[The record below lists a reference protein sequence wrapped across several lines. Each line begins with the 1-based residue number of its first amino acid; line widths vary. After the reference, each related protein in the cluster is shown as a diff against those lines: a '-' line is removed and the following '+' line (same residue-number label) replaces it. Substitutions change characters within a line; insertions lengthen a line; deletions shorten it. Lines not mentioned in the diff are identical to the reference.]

1 MKGIVVHRSAEGIDL
16 SWEEVPDVA
25 AGPEEALVEVKATA
39 VNRADLLQ
47 ARGKYPP
54 PKGASEILGLEIA
67 GTILEIGS
75 LVTDR
80 KPGDRV
86 CALLPGGGYAEKA
99 AVHVGL
105 LLPLPEG
112 MPFNLGAAIPEV
124 WLTAFLNL
132 FNEGNLRPGETV
144 LIHAGGSGVGTA
156 AIQLAREAGAIVTAT
171 AGSDVKIEKCT
182 ELGAALAVNYR
193 ERDFAAEVASATR
206 GEGVDLILD
215 PVGASY
221 FERNLKLLKEGGR
234 LVSIG
239 LLGGTKSAIDLG
251 TLLGKSLRLIGSR
264 LRSRPLRE
272 KIELTRAFRE
282 RFWHLFASGRL
293 RPVVD
298 SVYPIAEAGAAH
310 EYIASNRN
318 LGKVVLEIAKD

>member
-1 MKGIVVHRSAEGIDL
+1 MKGIVVHRSPEGIGL
-16 SWEEVPDVA
+16 SWEEVPEVTI
-25 AGPEEALVEVKATA
+25 GPEEALIEVRATA

-54 PKGASEILGLEIA
+54 PKGVSEILGLEVS
-67 GTILEIGS
+67 GTILETGS
-75 LVTDR
+75 RVTDR
-80 KPGDRV
+80 RPGDRV

-99 AVHVGL
+99 AVHAAL
-105 LLPLPEG
+105 LLPLHEG
-112 MPFNLGAAIPEV
+112 MPFTTGAAIPEV

-132 FNEGNLRPGETV
+132 FHEGSLRRGETV

-156 AIQLAREAGAIVTAT
+156 AIQLAREAGATVMAT
-171 AGSDVKIEKCT
+171 AGSDVKIETCRD
-182 ELGAALAVNYR
+182 LGAVLAVNYR
-193 ERDFAAEVASATR
+193 EKDFAAEIASATQR
-206 GEGVDLILD
+206 EGVDLILD

-251 TLLGKSLRLIGSR
+251 MLLGKSLRLIGSR
-264 LRSRPLRE
+264 LRNRPLAE
-272 KIELTRAFRE
+272 KIEITRAFRE
-282 RFWHLFASGRL
+282 RFWPLFATGKL

-298 SVYPIAEAGAAH
+298 SIYPITEAGAAH
-310 EYIASNRN
+310 EYIASNRS
-318 LGKVVLEIAKD
+318 LGKVVLEVARA